1 MAPPDY
7 AVTPYSSN
15 LAVPHIR
22 RAAYIFNGDAMPLT
36 DIKVKTAKPMDKAY
50 KLTDGGGM
58 YLLVKP
64 NGSKYWRLKYRFV
77 GKEKMLS
84 IGVYPDVSLADAR
97 QKRDE
102 ARKVLAAGGDPGEV
116 KKADKLAQKLST
128 ENTFEAIAREWHK
141 QKADRWSLRYRDEII
156 DTFEKDIFPYLGRRP
171 IAEIKP
177 MELLETLRRLE
188 KRGALEK
195 MRKVR
200 QRCGEVFRYAIVT
213 GRAEY
218 NPAPDLATAL
228 ATPKKTHFP
237 FLTAEELP
245 YFIRDLAGYTGSV
258 ITKTATQIIMQTGV
272 RTQELRF
279 ARWEDIDFEKRL
291 WEIPPEVMKMKR
303 PHIVPLSE
311 QVVELFQSLKPI
323 TGMYPLVFIG
333 RNDRTKPISKES
345 VNQVIELLG
354 YKGRL
359 TGHGFRHTMST
370 ILHEQ
375 GFNSAWIETQLAHV
389 DKNAIRGTYNHA
401 HYLEGRREMM
411 QWYGDYID
419 NLELGG
425 SVVHGK
431 FGGRA

>member
-1 MAPPDY
+1 
-7 AVTPYSSN
+7 
-15 LAVPHIR
+15 
-22 RAAYIFNGDAMPLT
+22 MPLT

-370 ILHEQ
+370 ILHDQ

>member
-1 MAPPDY
+1 
-7 AVTPYSSN
+7 
-15 LAVPHIR
+15 
-22 RAAYIFNGDAMPLT
+22 MPLT
-36 DIKVKTAKPMDKAY
+36 DIKVKTAKPIDKAY

-97 QKRDE
+97 QKRDD
-102 ARKVLAAGGDPGEV
+102 ARKILAAGGDPGEV

-311 QVVELFQSLKPI
+311 QVVELFQLLKPI
-323 TGMYPLVFIG
+323 TGMYPLVFVG

-411 QWYGDYID
+411 QWYGD
-419 NLELGG
+419 NLESMLNGG
-425 SVVHGK
+425 MILRGSFSK
-431 FGGRA
+431 SA

>member
-1 MAPPDY
+1 
-7 AVTPYSSN
+7 
-15 LAVPHIR
+15 
-22 RAAYIFNGDAMPLT
+22 MPLT

-58 YLLVKP
+58 YLLINA
-64 NGSKYWRLKYRFV
+64 NGSKYWRLKYRYA

-84 IGVYPDVSLADAR
+84 IGVYPDISLADAR
-97 QKRDE
+97 QKRDA
-102 ARKVLAAGGDPGEV
+102 ARKLLAAGSDPGEV
-116 KKADKLAQKLST
+116 KKAEKLAQKLSFD
-128 ENTFEAIAREWHK
+128 NTFDAIAREWHK
-141 QKADRWSLRYRDEII
+141 QKADRWSPRYRDEII
-156 DTFEKDIFPYLGRRP
+156 DTFEKDIFPYIGQRP

-177 MELLETLRRLE
+177 MELLEALRRME

-245 YFIRDLAGYTGSV
+245 HFLKDLAGYTGSI
-258 ITKTATQIIMQTGV
+258 ITKTATQIIMLTGV

-291 WEIPPEVMKMKR
+291 WEIPAEVMKMKR
-303 PHIVPLSE
+303 PHIVPLSD
-311 QVVELFQSLKPI
+311 QVIALFESLKPV
-323 TGMYPLVFIG
+323 TGMYALVFIG

-370 ILHEQ
+370 ILHEE

-401 HYLEGRREMM
+401 QYLEGRREMM

-419 NLELGG
+419 GLTING
-425 SVVHGK
+425 SVITGK
-431 FGGRA
+431 FSVKTDA

>member
-1 MAPPDY
+1 
-7 AVTPYSSN
+7 
-15 LAVPHIR
+15 
-22 RAAYIFNGDAMPLT
+22 MPLT

-128 ENTFEAIAREWHK
+128 ENTFEAIAREWHR

-258 ITKTATQIIMQTGV
+258 ITKTATQIIMLTGV

-279 ARWEDIDFEKRL
+279 ARWQDIDFEKRL

-411 QWYGDYID
+411 QWYGDYIESMSND
-419 NLELGG
+419 EMILRG
-425 SVVHGK
+425 SFSK
-431 FGGRA
+431 SA

>member
-1 MAPPDY
+1 
-7 AVTPYSSN
+7 
-15 LAVPHIR
+15 
-22 RAAYIFNGDAMPLT
+22 MPLT
-36 DIKVKTAKPMDKAY
+36 DIKVKSAKPTDKAY

-245 YFIRDLAGYTGSV
+245 YFIKDLAGYTGSV

-279 ARWEDIDFEKRL
+279 ARWEDIDFDKRL

-303 PHIVPLSE
+303 PHIVPMSE

-323 TGMYPLVFIG
+323 TGMYPLVFVG

-411 QWYGDYID
+411 QWYGDYMD
-419 NLELGG
+419 SLQVSGN
-425 SVVHGK
+425 VVLDAFK
-431 FGGRA
+431 EIA

>member
-1 MAPPDY
+1 
-7 AVTPYSSN
+7 
-15 LAVPHIR
+15 
-22 RAAYIFNGDAMPLT
+22 MPLT

-128 ENTFEAIAREWHK
+128 ENTFEAIAREWHR

-245 YFIRDLAGYTGSV
+245 YFIKDLAGYTGSV
-258 ITKTATQIIMQTGV
+258 ITKTATQIIMLTGV

-279 ARWEDIDFEKRL
+279 ARWQDIDFEKRL

-411 QWYGDYID
+411 QWYGDYIESMSKGEVI
-419 NLELGG
+419 LSG
-425 SVVHGK
+425 SFSK
-431 FGGRA
+431 SA